1 MGKKYLDTNVL
12 EESIKRIKYI
22 FDSFERI
29 YLSFSGGK
37 DSSVMFHLTMDE
49 CKKRNKKIAVLLVDL
64 ECQYKYTIQHVFEMF
79 EMYSEYIE
87 LYWCCLPL
95 SLSNAVSQYEPKW
108 MCWQPGKDWIRE
120 LPKNCISDH
129 GYFPWFYPGMEF
141 EEFVPAFGKWYG
153 QEKTTACLV
162 GIRSDESLH
171 RYSTITREKNCFRN
185 QKWTTHVVDL
195 VYNCYPI
202 YDWKTKDIWV
212 YNAKYK
218 VKYNKLY
225 DIMHQAGLSIHQ
237 QRICQPFGN
246 DQRKGLWLYH
256 IIEPETWG
264 KLISRVNGANFGAT
278 YVCETGNVMGNI
290 KIKLP
295 PGHTWKS
302 FARMLLD
309 SMPEKTREHYENKIM
324 IFLEWWAKEKIDY
337 RHEIPDSASTD
348 DEAKKKIPTWRRIC
362 KTLLKNDWWCKGL
375 SFSITNNSVYDK
387 YRKLMRKRKQEYKYK
402 QLLKEHGIW
411 NG

>member
-1 MGKKYLDTNVL
+1 MKKYLNINVL
-12 EESIKRIKYI
+12 EAAKERTNYI
-22 FDSFERI
+22 FNNFEKI

-37 DSSVMFHLTMDE
+37 DSTVMLHIAMEE
-49 CKKRNKKIAVLLVDL
+49 CKKRNIKIGVLFVDL
-64 ECQYKYTIQHVFEMF
+64 ECQYKYTINHVSK
-79 EMYSEYIE
+79 MYDKYKEYIIPF
-87 LYWCCLPL
+87 WCCLPI

-108 MCWQPGKDWIRE
+108 MCWQPGKEWIRDY
-120 LPKNCISDH
+120 PKNVITDIN
-129 GYFPWFYPGMEF
+129 YFDWFSVGMEF
-141 EEFVPAFGKWYG
+141 EEFVPLFGKWYG
-153 QEKTTACLV
+153 EGKNTACLI

-171 RYSTITREKNCFRN
+171 RYTTITRKKTTFLNK
-185 QKWTTHVVDL
+185 QWTTHIIDL

-202 YDWKTKDIWV
+202 YDMRTKDIWI

-218 VKYNKLY
+218 KEYNKLY
-225 DIMHQAGLSIHQ
+225 DVMHKAGLSIHQ

-290 KIKLP
+290 KIKRP

-302 FARMLLD
+302 FAKLLLN
-309 SMPEKTREHYENKIM
+309 SMPEKTKEHYENKIV
-324 IFLEWWAKEKIDY
+324 IFLKWWADKDIKYNDD
-337 RHEIPDSASTD
+337 IPDEGNHKE
-348 DEAKKKIPTWRRIC
+348 EAEKKIPSWRRIC
-362 KTLLKNDWWCKGL
+362 KTLLRNDWWCKGL
-375 SFSITNNSVYDK
+375 SFSITNNNVYMK
-387 YRKLMRKRKQEYKYK
+387 YLKLMRRKKKEWEYKK
-402 QLLKEHGIW
+402 HVNCL